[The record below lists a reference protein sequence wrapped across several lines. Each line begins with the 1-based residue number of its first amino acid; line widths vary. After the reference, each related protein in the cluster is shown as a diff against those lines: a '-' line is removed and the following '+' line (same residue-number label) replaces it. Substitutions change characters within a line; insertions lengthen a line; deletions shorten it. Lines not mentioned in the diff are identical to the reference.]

1 MSLAKTRLVLDICEK
16 VLKED
21 DERKKKKEEEEA
33 ISANS
38 IKKHPFIVFHGP
50 LPIMPEAPTSRD
62 QRIRCVDSIRRGGR
76 REGPRSPRTE
86 RSKMG

>member
-1 MSLAKTRLVLDICEK
+1 MSLAKTRLLLDICEK
-16 VLKED
+16 LFKEE

-33 ISANS
+33 IALNS

-62 QRIRCVDSIRRGGR
+62 QRIRCVDIIRRGRR

-86 RSKMG
+86 RTKMG